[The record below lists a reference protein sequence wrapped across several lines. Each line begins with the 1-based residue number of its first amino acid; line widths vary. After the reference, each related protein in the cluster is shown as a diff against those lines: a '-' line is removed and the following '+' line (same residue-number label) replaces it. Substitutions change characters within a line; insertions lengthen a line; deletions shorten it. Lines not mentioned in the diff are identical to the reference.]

1 MSTVLPPGSRI
12 SGTRLAA
19 LLGPWRDGSGRQG
32 TARLAASLRQLVL
45 EGALVAGTRLP
56 SERELSAS
64 LAVSRTMVTSAVDRL
79 RDEGLLASRQGAG
92 TWVTVQAATRE
103 PGGWSAMSEPAPL
116 DLALAS
122 PAAIPEFPA
131 AVDRAARR
139 LSPLLA
145 GGGHQLQ
152 GLLELRELIAD
163 RFTRRGLPTG
173 PEQIMI
179 TNGAQHAFALV
190 LRMLVG
196 PGDRVLM
203 EQPGYPNA
211 YEAVHAVN
219 GRIVATALR
228 EDGWC
233 LTEME
238 AAVRQAA
245 PRLAYLMVDF
255 HNPTGLRMTAPERH
269 RLAALLRRTRTM
281 AVVDETLV
289 ELDLDHDPAV
299 VPRAKVAPPPMAALA
314 PDQVITIGST
324 SKLFWGG
331 LRLGWV
337 RTTPELVHRL
347 GAARLGMDL
356 GSPIMEQLVLA
367 ELYAEAFTDESTV
380 VTRRLASFA
389 HGRDLAMDLV
399 REHCPGWSVRR
410 PAGGLSLWCDLGAPI
425 SVRLSASAR
434 DRGVRIV
441 PGDRFAAHGGLRHR
455 LRLPYA
461 LPPEQLREAIRR
473 LGLVAA
479 ELADQDGP
487 EHEGPVL
494 PVT

>member
-1 MSTVLPPGSRI
+1 MSAVFPLGSRI
-12 SGTRLAA
+12 SGSRLAE

-32 TARLAASLRQLVL
+32 TARLAAALRQLVL
-45 EGALVAGTRLP
+45 EGRLVAGTRLP
-56 SERELSAS
+56 SERELSAT

-79 RDEGLLASRQGAG
+79 REEGLLASRQGAG
-92 TWVTVQAATRE
+92 TWVTLEGAVRE

-131 AVDRAARR
+131 AVERAARR
-139 LSPLLA
+139 LPPFLA

-152 GLLELRELIAD
+152 GLLELREVIAD
-163 RFTRRGLPTG
+163 RFTRRGLATG
-173 PEQIMI
+173 PEQILI

-190 LRMLVG
+190 LRMLVA

-211 YEAVHAVN
+211 YEAVRAVN
-219 GRIVATALR
+219 GRIVVAALR

-233 LTEME
+233 LAEIE
-238 AAVRQAA
+238 AAVRQSA
-245 PRLAYLMVDF
+245 PRLAYLMLDF
-255 HNPTGLRMTAPERH
+255 HNPTGFRMAAPERD
-269 RLAALLRRTRTM
+269 RLAGLLRRTKTM
-281 AVVDETLV
+281 AVIDETLA
-289 ELDLDHDPAV
+289 ELDFDFDPAA
-299 VPRAKVAPPPMAALA
+299 VPPPPMAAFA
-314 PDQVITIGST
+314 PEQVITIGSS

-331 LRLGWV
+331 LRLGWI

-356 GSPIMEQLVLA
+356 GSPITEQLVLT
-367 ELYAEAFTDESTV
+367 ELYTEAFADDSAV
-380 VTRRLASFA
+380 VARRLAGFA
-389 HGRDLAMDLV
+389 RSRDLVLDLV
-399 REHCPGWSVRR
+399 GQHCPDWSVRR
-410 PAGGLSLWCDLGAPI
+410 PTGGLSLWCDLGAPI
-425 SVRLSASAR
+425 SARLAASAR

-441 PGDRFAAHGGLRHR
+441 SGDRFAVHGGLRDR

-473 LGLVAA
+473 LGMVAA
-479 ELADQDGP
+479 GLSTRGGP
-487 EHEGPVL
+487 EQEGPVL